1 MKTHNLLF
9 LFILAFTFIQCDD
22 TTRSVIPPPRD
33 YKEQRTADNDSIISF
48 LQSHYYNYEDYA
60 NAASGERVEFT
71 IDSLM
76 GPMIASKL

>member
-1 MKTHNLLF
+1 MKTHDFLF
-9 LFILAFTFIQCDD
+9 LFLLAFILIQCDD

-33 YKEQRTADNDSIISF
+33 FQDQRTADNDSIISF

-71 IDSLM
+71 ID
-76 GPMIASKL
+76 